1 MSMDDDQ
8 LLRAYATH
16 RSEEAFR
23 ELVRRHI
30 AIVHGVARRQ
40 VGIDAHLADDVTQ
53 RVFLSLA
60 RKAGALRDQAA
71 LVGWLYTAARLEAM
85 HTARSEARRRNWE
98 TKAGNM
104 NPTQTEEAEAEIP
117 WQKLG
122 PVLDDAMAQL
132 GDTDRKAVLLRYF
145 SGHSF
150 AEVGRVF
157 KISEDAAR
165 KRVDR
170 AIEKLRHGLS
180 RRGIA
185 SSAAALGL
193 ALGANAAP
201 AVTNE
206 ALVTLA
212 AGAWQQA
219 PASAVVQFGITMSST
234 KATVAAA
241 GVVFLLT
248 GAAIFHDI
256 TSMRSAE
263 SSHADAVAELAAAER
278 QHEATRRELAA
289 IQQQKAQADAR
300 EREIIATAENP
311 LRPHLQDP
319 AYRTLARASFQARRH
334 LEFQRFYRT
343 LRLSPDQIAQF
354 EAIMVRQD
362 EASID
367 GQVARD
373 LGRDEQAVYRKSGPE
388 WNAAMIALLGT
399 AGKKQ
404 LEEYLRTMALRNFVD
419 GIAAKSYESGEPIT
433 LEQADRLLALA
444 LAHDSTYQ
452 QGKGTDAGKVS
463 WNEVWEPAA
472 KFLSPA
478 QIVTF
483 ETAVEVWSL
492 QKRISLGRKAN

>member
-1 MSMDDDQ
+1 MPMDDDQ
-8 LLRAYATH
+8 LLRAYATD

-40 VGIDAHLADDVTQ
+40 AGIDAHLADDVTQ
-53 RVFLSLA
+53 RVFLALA
-60 RKAGALRDQAA
+60 RKASSLRDQGS
-71 LVGWLYTAARLEAM
+71 LVSWLYTAARLEAV
-85 HTARSEARRRNWE
+85 HVARTEARRRNWE
-98 TKAGNM
+98 GKASDM
-104 NPTQTEEAEAEIP
+104 NATQTEEPAAEIP
-117 WQKLG
+117 WESLA

-132 GDTDRKAVLLRYF
+132 GEADRKAVLLRF
-145 SGHSF
+145 FAGHSF

-157 KISEDAAR
+157 EISEEAAR

-170 AIEKLRHGLS
+170 AIEKLRQGLG
-180 RRGIA
+180 RRGVA

-193 ALGANAAP
+193 ALGAHAAP

-219 PASAVVQFGITMSST
+219 PASAAVQLGIFMSST
-234 KATVAAA
+234 KVTVAAA
-241 GVVFLLT
+241 GVVILLAGT
-248 GAAIFHDI
+248 AIFHDI
-256 TSMRSAE
+256 ESVRGAE
-263 SSHADAVAELAAAER
+263 NSRATVVAELAAVER
-278 QHEATRRELAA
+278 QREAVQRELTA

-311 LRPHLQDP
+311 TRPHLQDP
-319 AYRTLARASFQARRH
+319 AYRALARTVSQTRRH
-334 LEFQRFYRT
+334 LEFQRFYRA
-343 LRLSPDQIAQF
+343 RQLSPEQITQF
-354 EAIMVRQD
+354 EAAMVRQD
-362 EASID
+362 QANID

-373 LGRDEQAVYRKSGPE
+373 LGRDEQAVYRRSGPE
-388 WNAAMIALLGT
+388 WNSAMKALLGT
-399 AGKKQ
+399 EGKEQ
-404 LEEYLRTMALRNFVD
+404 LEVYLRSMALRNFVD
-419 GIAAKSYESGEPIT
+419 GIAAKSYQSGEPIT
-433 LEQADRLLALA
+433 LEQADRLTALA
-444 LAHDSTYQ
+444 LAHDPTYQ
-452 QGKGTDAGKVS
+452 SGKGTDPGKVS

-492 QKRISLGRKAN
+492 QKRISLARNGN